1 MTDPIADLLTRLR
14 NAGMVS
20 HQTVT
25 VPFSRIKMA
34 VAQILERE
42 GYLMN
47 VKAEGEGVEKFI
59 SMDLK
64 YLDNGKVA
72 HIRGLRRIS
81 KPGRRMYVRADGIPR
96 VNSGTGIAILSTSRG
111 ILSDK
116 EARSQKVGGEILCEI
131 F

>member
-1 MTDPIADLLTRLR
+1 MNDPIADLLTRLR

-42 GYLMN
+42 GYLVN
-47 VKAEGEGVEKFI
+47 VKAEGEGVEKII
-59 SMDLK
+59 SMGLK
-64 YLDNGKVA
+64 YLENGKIA
-72 HIRGLRRIS
+72 QIRGLRRIS

-116 EARSQKVGGEILCEI
+116 EARTQKVGGEILCEI

>member
-1 MTDPIADLLTRLR
+1 MNDPIADMLTRLR
-14 NAGMVS
+14 NAGKVN

-25 VPFSRIKMA
+25 VPYSRIKMA

-42 GYLMN
+42 GYLTS
-47 VKAEGEGVEKFI
+47 VKAEGEGVAKFI

-64 YLDNGKVA
+64 YLDNGKVS

-81 KPGRRMYVRADGIPR
+81 KPGRRMYVQSDAIPR
-96 VNSGTGIAILSTSRG
+96 VNSGAGIAIISTSKG

-116 EARSQKVGGEILCEI
+116 EARTQNVGGEILCEI